1 MIWQIYKVFFT
12 YHFTRSLSF
21 VAAAKFSLFTFHFSL
36 KIANF
41 ANSFA
46 KLQCTRQ
53 FKEKQAFL
61 LHCSRFFV
69 TLASPKLLHLG
80 KAQINLAFHSTF
92 RNFANKNKTFYNT
105 TMLQIRCKNNNMT
118 KSFPEGTS
126 LLDVYQE
133 FADDIK
139 LPYPVVS
146 AKVNNASQG
155 LKFRLYQNRDVEFLD
170 AREGS
175 GHRVYVRSLCF
186 VLYKATQDLFPGS
199 KLFIEH
205 TISRGYYCNFKKKG
219 YEPMVEGDVEKIRE
233 RMQEIINLDMP
244 FRRNEATTEEAL
256 RVFAERGLTD
266 KVKLLESSGQIYSDY
281 YMLGDTADY
290 YYGPLVPSAGYLTV
304 WGLETYHD
312 GMLLRVPDWNNPT
325 QLAEKVDMPKT
336 YEMFAEK
343 TKWDIIM
350 RLSNAGDVNKA
361 ILKGH
366 ASELI
371 QVSEALQEKKIVQI
385 AEEIDR
391 RFHDE
396 ENPVRMVL
404 ITGPSSSGK
413 TTFCKRLS
421 VQLLACGLRP
431 LSFSTDDYFVNRLD
445 TPKLPNGD
453 YDFDNIET
461 VEYHLLED
469 HLLRLMKGE
478 RVEIPEYNF
487 VTGKREWNGKKLKLA
502 GDTVL
507 IIEGIHALNPLL
519 TKKIPDSLKYKIYI
533 SALTSISLDDH
544 NWIPVRDN
552 RLLRRIIRDY
562 NKGAYTAQQTI
573 AQWKN
578 VCEAEDQWIFPFQET
593 ADAMFNS
600 ALNIEFAVLRTH
612 AEIIL
617 ASVPK
622 NCDEY
627 AEAHRLLKFLRYFIP
642 ISDKEIPPT
651 SIMREFVGGS
661 SFKYPR

>member
-1 MIWQIYKVFFT
+1 
-12 YHFTRSLSF
+12 
-21 VAAAKFSLFTFHFSL
+21 
-36 KIANF
+36 
-41 ANSFA
+41 
-46 KLQCTRQ
+46 
-53 FKEKQAFL
+53 
-61 LHCSRFFV
+61 
-69 TLASPKLLHLG
+69 
-80 KAQINLAFHSTF
+80 
-92 RNFANKNKTFYNT
+92 
-105 TMLQIRCKNNNMT
+105 MLQIRCKNNNVT
-118 KSFPEGTS
+118 KSFPEGVS

-155 LKFRLYQNRDVEFLD
+155 LKFRVFQNRDVEFMD
-170 AREGS
+170 ARQGS

-186 VLYKATQDLFPGS
+186 LLYKATQDVFPGS

-205 TISRGYYCNFKKKG
+205 TISRGYYCNFKKKSN
-219 YEPMVEGDVEKIRE
+219 EPLSAGDVELICE
-233 RMQEIINLDMP
+233 RMQEIVNLDMP
-244 FRRNEATTEEAL
+244 FRRTEATNEEAI
-256 RVFAERGLTD
+256 RVFAERGFAD
-266 KVKLLESSGQIYSDY
+266 KVKLLETSGQIYSDY
-281 YMLGDTADY
+281 YTLGDTADY
-290 YYGPLVPSAGYLTV
+290 YYGPLVPSAGYLKV
-304 WGLETYHD
+304 FGLEPYHD

-325 QLAEKVDMPKT
+325 ILAEKVDMPKT

-343 TKWDIIM
+343 TRWDIIM

-385 AEEIDR
+385 AEDIER
-391 RFHDE
+391 RFHAE
-396 ENPVRMVL
+396 ENPIRLVL

-421 VQLLACGLRP
+421 IQLLACGLRP
-431 LSFSTDDYFVNRLD
+431 LSFSTDDYFVNRVD

-453 YDFDNIET
+453 YDFDNIEA
-461 VEYHLLED
+461 VDYHLLED
-469 HLLRLMKGE
+469 HLTRLMKGE

-487 VTGKREWNGKKLKLA
+487 TTGKREWNGKKLKLA

-519 TKKIPDSLKYKIYI
+519 TQQINNSLKYKIYI

-544 NWIPVRDN
+544 NWIPVHDN

-562 NKGAYTAQQTI
+562 NKGAFTAQETI
-573 AQWKN
+573 AQWDN
-578 VCEAEDQWIFPFQET
+578 VCQAEDKWISPYQET
-593 ADAMFNS
+593 ADVMFNS

-617 ASVPK
+617 SSVPK
-622 NCDEY
+622 NCKEY
-627 AEAHRLLKFLRYFIP
+627 SEAHRLLKFIHYFLP
-642 ISDKEIPPT
+642 VSDKEIPPT
-651 SIMREFVGGS
+651 SIMREFLGGS
-661 SFKYPR
+661 SFKY

>member
-1 MIWQIYKVFFT
+1 
-12 YHFTRSLSF
+12 
-21 VAAAKFSLFTFHFSL
+21 
-36 KIANF
+36 
-41 ANSFA
+41 
-46 KLQCTRQ
+46 
-53 FKEKQAFL
+53 
-61 LHCSRFFV
+61 
-69 TLASPKLLHLG
+69 
-80 KAQINLAFHSTF
+80 
-92 RNFANKNKTFYNT
+92 
-105 TMLQIRCKNNNMT
+105 MLQIRCKNNGVT
-118 KSFPEGTS
+118 KSFPEGSS

-175 GHRVYVRSLCF
+175 GHRAYVRSLSF

-205 TISRGYYCNFKKKG
+205 SLCRGYYCNFKKKSA
-219 YEPMVEGDVEKIRE
+219 EGLTESDVEQIRK
-233 RMQEIINLDMP
+233 RMQEIIDLDMP
-244 FRRNEATTEEAL
+244 FRRTEATNEEAI
-256 RVFAERGLTD
+256 RVFADRGFSD
-266 KVKLLESSGQIYSDY
+266 KVKLLETSGQIYSDY
-281 YMLGDTADY
+281 YTLGDTVDY
-290 YYGPLVPSAGYLTV
+290 YYGPLVPSAGYLKV
-304 WGLETYHD
+304 WGLEQYED
-312 GMLLRVPDWNNPT
+312 GMLLRVPDWHNPSI
-325 QLAEKVDMPKT
+325 LAEKVEQPKT
-336 YEMFAEK
+336 FGMFAEK

-361 ILKGH
+361 IMRGH

-371 QVSEALQEKKIVQI
+371 QVSEALQEKKIVKI
-385 AEEIDR
+385 AEEIEH
-391 RFHDE
+391 RFHQE
-396 ENPVRMVL
+396 ENPVRLVL

-421 VQLLACGLRP
+421 IQLLACGLRP
-431 LSFSTDDYFVNRLD
+431 LSFSTDDYFVNRVD

-461 VEYHLLED
+461 VEYSLLED
-469 HLLRLMKGE
+469 HLLRLMDGE
-478 RVEIPEYNF
+478 RVEVPEYNF

-519 TKKIPDSLKYKIYI
+519 TKKIADSAKFKIYI

-544 NWIPVRDN
+544 NWIPTRDN

-562 NKGAYTAQQTI
+562 NKGAFTAQQTI

-593 ADAMFNS
+593 ADVMFNS

-622 NCDEY
+622 NCPEY
-627 AEAHRLLKFLRYFIP
+627 AEAHRLLKFIHFFLP
-642 ISDKEIPPT
+642 VSDKEIPPT

-661 SFKYPR
+661 SFKY

>member
-1 MIWQIYKVFFT
+1 
-12 YHFTRSLSF
+12 
-21 VAAAKFSLFTFHFSL
+21 
-36 KIANF
+36 
-41 ANSFA
+41 
-46 KLQCTRQ
+46 
-53 FKEKQAFL
+53 
-61 LHCSRFFV
+61 
-69 TLASPKLLHLG
+69 
-80 KAQINLAFHSTF
+80 
-92 RNFANKNKTFYNT
+92 
-105 TMLQIRCKNNNMT
+105 MLQIRCKNNNIT

-126 LLDVYQE
+126 LLDVYKE
-133 FADDIK
+133 FADDIQ

-146 AKVNNASQG
+146 AKVNNTSEG
-155 LKFRLYQNRDVEFLD
+155 LKFRLFQNRDVEFMD

-186 VLYKATQDLFPGS
+186 VLYKATQDVFPGS

-205 TISRGYYCNFKKKG
+205 TISRGYYCNFKKKNN
-219 YEPMVEGDVEKIRE
+219 EPLTESDVESIAA
-233 RMQEIINLDMP
+233 RMQEIVNIDMP
-244 FRRNEATTEEAL
+244 FRRYEATNEEAI
-256 RVFAERGLTD
+256 RVFAERGFSD
-266 KVKLLESSGQIYSDY
+266 KVKLLETSGQIYSDY
-281 YMLGDTADY
+281 YTLGDTADY
-290 YYGPLVPSAGYLTV
+290 YYGPLVPSAGYLKV
-304 WGLETYHD
+304 WALEPFHD

-325 QLAEKVDMPKT
+325 ILAEKVDMPKT
-336 YEMFAEK
+336 FEMFAEK

-391 RFHDE
+391 RFRAE
-396 ENPVRMVL
+396 ENPIRLVL

-431 LSFSTDDYFVNRLD
+431 YSISTDDYFVNRVD

-453 YDFDNIET
+453 YDFDNIEA
-461 VEYHLLED
+461 VEYNLLED
-469 HLLRLMKGE
+469 HLTRLMKGE
-478 RVEIPEYNF
+478 RVEVPEYNF
-487 VTGKREWNGKKLKLA
+487 VTGKREYNGKKVKLSS
-502 GDTVL
+502 DSIL

-519 TKKIPDSLKYKIYI
+519 TQKIADSMKFKIYI

-562 NKGAYTAQQTI
+562 NKGAFTAQQTI
-573 AQWKN
+573 SQWKN
-578 VCEAEDQWIFPFQET
+578 VCDAEDKWIFPFQET
-593 ADAMFNS
+593 ADVMFNS

-617 ASVPK
+617 ASVQK
-622 NCDEY
+622 NCPEY
-627 AEAHRLLKFLRYFIP
+627 SDAHRLLKFIHYFIP

-661 SFKYPR
+661 SFKDSNF

>member
-1 MIWQIYKVFFT
+1 
-12 YHFTRSLSF
+12 
-21 VAAAKFSLFTFHFSL
+21 
-36 KIANF
+36 
-41 ANSFA
+41 
-46 KLQCTRQ
+46 
-53 FKEKQAFL
+53 
-61 LHCSRFFV
+61 
-69 TLASPKLLHLG
+69 
-80 KAQINLAFHSTF
+80 
-92 RNFANKNKTFYNT
+92 
-105 TMLQIRCKNNNMT
+105 MLQIRCKNINIT
-118 KSFPEGTS
+118 KSFTEGTS

-133 FADDIK
+133 FADELK
-139 LPYPVVS
+139 MPSPVV
-146 AKVNNASQG
+146 AALVNNTAQG
-155 LKFRLYQNRDVEFLD
+155 LKFRLFQNRDVEFLD
-170 AREGS
+170 AREGP
-175 GHRVYVRSLCF
+175 GHRAYVRSLCF

-205 TISRGYYCNFKKKG
+205 TISRGYYCNFKKRNNEALTDTDIENIK
-219 YEPMVEGDVEKIRE
+219 V

-244 FRRNEATTEEAL
+244 FRRNEATTEEAV
-256 RVFAERGLTD
+256 RVFAERGFSD
-266 KVKLLESSGQIYSDY
+266 KVKLLETSGQIYSDY
-281 YMLGDTADY
+281 YMLGDTADFF
-290 YYGPLVPSAGYLTV
+290 YGPLVPSASYLTV
-304 WGLETYHD
+304 WGLESYHD
-312 GMLLRVPDWNNPT
+312 GMLLRVPDWNDPSR
-325 QLAEKVDMPKT
+325 LAEKVAQPKT
-336 YEMFAEK
+336 FEMFAEK
-343 TKWDIIM
+343 TRWDIIM

-361 ILKGH
+361 IKRGY

-391 RFHDE
+391 RFHRKKD
-396 ENPVRMVL
+396 PVRMVL

-431 LSFSTDDYFVNRLD
+431 LSFSTDDYFVNRVD

-461 VEYHLLED
+461 VEYALLEE
-469 HLLRLMKGE
+469 HLQRLMQGE

-519 TKKIPDSLKYKIYI
+519 TKKISDKVKYKIYI

-562 NKGAYTAQQTI
+562 NKGAFTAQQTI

-578 VCEAEDQWIFPFQET
+578 VLDAEEQWIFPFQET
-593 ADAMFNS
+593 ADVMFNS

-612 AEIIL
+612 AELIL
-617 ASVPK
+617 SQVPK
-622 NCDEY
+622 NCPEY
-627 AEAHRLLKFLRYFIP
+627 SEAHRLLKFIRFFLP
-642 ISDKEIPPT
+642 VSDKEIPPT

-661 SFKYPR
+661 SFKY

>member
-1 MIWQIYKVFFT
+1 
-12 YHFTRSLSF
+12 
-21 VAAAKFSLFTFHFSL
+21 
-36 KIANF
+36 
-41 ANSFA
+41 
-46 KLQCTRQ
+46 
-53 FKEKQAFL
+53 
-61 LHCSRFFV
+61 
-69 TLASPKLLHLG
+69 
-80 KAQINLAFHSTF
+80 
-92 RNFANKNKTFYNT
+92 
-105 TMLQIRCKNNNMT
+105 MLQIRCKNNNVT
-118 KSFPEGTS
+118 KSFPEGCS

-133 FADDIK
+133 FQDEIK

-155 LKFRLYQNRDVEFLD
+155 LKFRLFQNRDVEFLD

-186 VLYKATQDLFPGS
+186 LLYKATQDLFPGS

-205 TISRGYYCNFKKKG
+205 SLCRGYYCNFKKKNADPLTD
-219 YEPMVEGDVEKIRE
+219 EDVELIKQ
-233 RMQEIINLDMP
+233 RMQEVVNLDMP
-244 FRRNEATTEEAL
+244 FRRTEATTEEAI
-256 RVFAERGLTD
+256 RVFAERGFSD
-266 KVKLLESSGQIYSDY
+266 KVKLLETSGQIYSDY
-281 YMLGDTADY
+281 YTLGDTVDY
-290 YYGPLVPSAGYLTV
+290 YYGPLVPSAGYLKV
-304 WGLETYHD
+304 WGLERYEQ
-312 GMLLRVPDWNNPT
+312 GMLLRVPDWNNPN
-325 QLAEKVDMPKT
+325 QLAEKVEQPKT
-336 YEMFAEK
+336 FEMFAEK

-361 ILKGH
+361 IMRGY

-385 AEEIDR
+385 AEDIDN
-391 RFHDE
+391 RFHREKD
-396 ENPVRMVL
+396 PVRIVL

-431 LSFSTDDYFVNRLD
+431 ISFSTDDYFVNRVD

-453 YDFDNIET
+453 YDFDNIKT
-461 VEYHLLED
+461 VDYHMLED
-469 HLLRLMKGE
+469 HLLRLMDGE

-487 VTGKREWNGKKLKLA
+487 VTGKREWNGKKLKL
-502 GDTVL
+502 GSDTVL

-519 TKKIPDSLKYKIYI
+519 TQKIPDSLKYKIYI

-578 VCEAEDQWIFPFQET
+578 VCEAENQWIFPYQES
-593 ADAMFNS
+593 ADVMFNS

-617 ASVPK
+617 SSVPK
-622 NCDEY
+622 NCPEY
-627 AEAHRLLKFLRYFIP
+627 SEAHRLLKFIHFFLP
-642 ISDKEIPPT
+642 VSDKEIPPT

-661 SFKYPR
+661 SFKYKGL

>member
-1 MIWQIYKVFFT
+1 
-12 YHFTRSLSF
+12 
-21 VAAAKFSLFTFHFSL
+21 
-36 KIANF
+36 
-41 ANSFA
+41 
-46 KLQCTRQ
+46 
-53 FKEKQAFL
+53 
-61 LHCSRFFV
+61 
-69 TLASPKLLHLG
+69 
-80 KAQINLAFHSTF
+80 
-92 RNFANKNKTFYNT
+92 
-105 TMLQIRCKNNNMT
+105 MLQIRCKNNNVT

-133 FADDIK
+133 FQDEIR

-146 AKVNNASQG
+146 AKVNNVSQG

-170 AREGS
+170 ARDGS
-175 GHRVYVRSLCF
+175 GHRAYVRSLSF
-186 VLYKATQDLFPGS
+186 VLYKATQDLFSGS

-205 TISRGYYCNFKKKG
+205 SLCRGYYCNFKKRAN
-219 YEPMVEGDVEKIRE
+219 EPLTDDDVECIRQ
-233 RMQEIINLDMP
+233 RMQEIVDLDMP
-244 FRRNEATTEEAL
+244 FRRTESTTEEAI
-256 RVFAERGLTD
+256 RVFTERGFAD
-266 KVKLLESSGQIYSDY
+266 KVKLLETSGQLYSDY
-281 YMLGDTADY
+281 YTLGDTVDY
-290 YYGPLVPSAGYLTV
+290 FYGPLVPSAGYLRV
-304 WGLETYHD
+304 WGLERYEQ
-312 GMLLRVPDWNNPT
+312 GLLLRVPDWDNPS
-325 QLAEKVDMPKT
+325 QVAEKVEQPRT
-336 YEMFAEK
+336 FEMFAEK
-343 TKWDIIM
+343 TRWDIIM

-361 ILKGH
+361 IRRGQ

-391 RFHDE
+391 RFHRKK
-396 ENPVRMVL
+396 NPVRLVL

-421 VQLLACGLRP
+421 VQLMACGLRP
-431 LSFSTDDYFVNRLD
+431 LSFSTDDYFVNRVD

-461 VEYHLLED
+461 VEYSLLEN
-469 HLLRLMKGE
+469 HLQRLMQGE

-487 VTGKREWNGKKLKLA
+487 VTGQREWNGKKLKLSS
-502 GDTVL
+502 DTVL

-519 TKKIPDSLKYKIYI
+519 TQKINDALKYKIYI

-578 VCEAEDQWIFPFQET
+578 VCRAEGQWIFPFQET
-593 ADAMFNS
+593 ADVMFNS

-612 AEIIL
+612 AEMIL
-617 ASVPK
+617 TTVPR
-622 NCDEY
+622 NCPEY
-627 AEAHRLLKFLRYFIP
+627 SEAHRLLKFIHYFTP

-661 SFKYPR
+661 SFKY

>member
-1 MIWQIYKVFFT
+1 
-12 YHFTRSLSF
+12 
-21 VAAAKFSLFTFHFSL
+21 
-36 KIANF
+36 
-41 ANSFA
+41 
-46 KLQCTRQ
+46 
-53 FKEKQAFL
+53 
-61 LHCSRFFV
+61 
-69 TLASPKLLHLG
+69 
-80 KAQINLAFHSTF
+80 
-92 RNFANKNKTFYNT
+92 
-105 TMLQIRCKNNNMT
+105 MLQIRCKNNNVT
-118 KSFPEGTS
+118 KSFPEGCS

-133 FADDIK
+133 FQDDIK

-175 GHRVYVRSLCF
+175 GHRVYVRSLSF
-186 VLYKATQDLFPGS
+186 VLYKATQDVFPGS

-205 TISRGYYCNFKKKG
+205 SLCRGYYCNFKKKNADPLTD
-219 YEPMVEGDVEKIRE
+219 EDVALISQ

-244 FRRNEATTEEAL
+244 FRRTEATNEEAI
-256 RVFAERGLTD
+256 RVFAERGFSD
-266 KVKLLESSGQIYSDY
+266 KVKLLETSGQIYSDY
-281 YMLGDTADY
+281 YTLGDTVDY
-290 YYGPLVPSAGYLTV
+290 YYGPLVPSAGYLKV
-304 WGLETYHD
+304 WGLERYEQ
-312 GMLLRVPDWNNPT
+312 GLLLRVPDWNNPN
-325 QLAEKVDMPKT
+325 QLAEKVDQPKT
-336 YEMFAEK
+336 FEMFAEK

-361 ILKGH
+361 IMRGH

-385 AEEIDR
+385 AEDIES
-391 RFHDE
+391 RFHREQD
-396 ENPVRMVL
+396 PVRIVL

-431 LSFSTDDYFVNRLD
+431 VSFSTDDYFVNRVD

-453 YDFDNIET
+453 YDFDNIEA
-461 VEYHLLED
+461 VEYSLLED
-469 HLLRLMKGE
+469 HLLRLMQGE

-487 VTGKREWNGKKLKLA
+487 VTGKREWNGKKLKL
-502 GDTVL
+502 GSDTVL

-519 TKKIPDSLKYKIYI
+519 TKKLPDTLKYKIYI

-562 NKGAYTAQQTI
+562 NKGAFTAQQTI

-578 VCEAEDQWIFPFQET
+578 VMEAENQWIFPYQES
-593 ADAMFNS
+593 ADVMFNS

-617 ASVPK
+617 SSVPK
-622 NCDEY
+622 NCPEY
-627 AEAHRLLKFLRYFIP
+627 SEAHRLLKFIHFFLP
-642 ISDKEIPPT
+642 VSDKEIPPT

-661 SFKYPR
+661 SFKY

>member
-1 MIWQIYKVFFT
+1 
-12 YHFTRSLSF
+12 
-21 VAAAKFSLFTFHFSL
+21 
-36 KIANF
+36 
-41 ANSFA
+41 
-46 KLQCTRQ
+46 
-53 FKEKQAFL
+53 
-61 LHCSRFFV
+61 
-69 TLASPKLLHLG
+69 
-80 KAQINLAFHSTF
+80 
-92 RNFANKNKTFYNT
+92 
-105 TMLQIRCKNNNMT
+105 MLQIRCKNNNVT

-133 FADDIK
+133 FADEIK

-186 VLYKATQDLFPGS
+186 VLYKATCDVFPGS

-205 TISRGYYCNFKKKG
+205 SLSRGYYCNFKKKG
-219 YEPMVEGDVEKIRE
+219 GDPVSDDDVERLRD
-233 RMQEIINLDMP
+233 RMQEIIDLDMP
-244 FRRNEATTEEAL
+244 FRRNEATTEEAI
-256 RVFAERGLTD
+256 RIFQERGFSD
-266 KVKLLESSGQIYSDY
+266 KVKLLETSGQIYSDY
-281 YMLGDTADY
+281 YTLGETVDY
-290 YYGPLVPSAGYLTV
+290 YYGPLVPSAGYLKV
-304 WGLETYHD
+304 WGLVRYED
-312 GMLLRVPDWNNPT
+312 GLLLRVPDWNDPSR
-325 QLAEKVDMPKT
+325 LAEMVEMPKT
-336 YEMFAEK
+336 FGMFAEK
-343 TKWDIIM
+343 THWDIIM

-361 ILKGH
+361 VLKGH

-391 RFHDE
+391 RFHRE
-396 ENPVRMVL
+396 EKPVRLVL

-431 LSFSTDDYFVNRLD
+431 MSFSTDDYFVNRVD

-461 VEYHLLED
+461 VDYNLLED
-469 HLLRLMKGE
+469 HLTRLMKGE
-478 RVEIPEYNF
+478 RVEVPEYNF

-502 GDTVL
+502 GDSVL

-519 TKKIPDSLKYKIYI
+519 TKKIDDATKFKIYI

-562 NKGAYTAQQTI
+562 NKGAYTAQETI
-573 AQWKN
+573 SQWKN
-578 VCEAEDQWIFPFQET
+578 VCEAEDKWIFPYQET
-593 ADAMFNS
+593 ADVMFNS

-612 AEIIL
+612 AELIL
-617 ASVPK
+617 SSVPR
-622 NCDEY
+622 NCPEY
-627 AEAHRLLKFLRYFIP
+627 AEAHRLLKFIHFFIP
-642 ISDKEIPPT
+642 VSDKEIPPT

-661 SFKYPR
+661 SFKY

>member
-1 MIWQIYKVFFT
+1 
-12 YHFTRSLSF
+12 
-21 VAAAKFSLFTFHFSL
+21 
-36 KIANF
+36 
-41 ANSFA
+41 
-46 KLQCTRQ
+46 
-53 FKEKQAFL
+53 
-61 LHCSRFFV
+61 
-69 TLASPKLLHLG
+69 
-80 KAQINLAFHSTF
+80 
-92 RNFANKNKTFYNT
+92 
-105 TMLQIRCKNNNMT
+105 MT

-461 VEYHLLED
+461 VEYNLLED

>member
-1 MIWQIYKVFFT
+1 
-12 YHFTRSLSF
+12 
-21 VAAAKFSLFTFHFSL
+21 
-36 KIANF
+36 
-41 ANSFA
+41 
-46 KLQCTRQ
+46 
-53 FKEKQAFL
+53 
-61 LHCSRFFV
+61 
-69 TLASPKLLHLG
+69 
-80 KAQINLAFHSTF
+80 
-92 RNFANKNKTFYNT
+92 
-105 TMLQIRCKNNNMT
+105 MLQIRCKNNNVT

-126 LLDVYQE
+126 LLDIYQA
-133 FADDIK
+133 FAEEIQ

-146 AKVNNASQG
+146 AKVNNVSQG
-155 LKFRLYQNRDVEFLD
+155 LKFRVYQNRDVEFLD

-175 GHRVYVRSLCF
+175 GHRVYVRSLSF
-186 VLYKATQDLFPGS
+186 VLYKATQDVFPGS

-205 TISRGYYCNFKKKG
+205 SLCRGYYCNFKKKG
-219 YEPMVEGDVEKIRE
+219 NEPLTNDDVNSIRQ
-233 RMQEIINLDMP
+233 RMQEIIDLDMP
-244 FRRNEATTEEAL
+244 FRRTEATNEESI
-256 RVFAERGLTD
+256 RIFTERGFTD
-266 KVKLLESSGQIYSDY
+266 KVKLLETSGQIYSDY
-281 YMLGDTADY
+281 YTLGDTVDY
-290 YYGPLVPSAGYLTV
+290 YYGPLVPSAGYLKV
-304 WGLETYHD
+304 WGLERYEE
-312 GMLLRVPDWNNPT
+312 GMLLRVPDWYNPLK
-325 QLAEKVDMPKT
+325 LAEKVDQPKT
-336 YEMFAEK
+336 FEMFAEK
-343 TKWDIIM
+343 TRWDIIM

-361 ILKGH
+361 IKRGH

-385 AEEIDR
+385 AEEIER
-391 RFHDE
+391 RFHRE
-396 ENPVRMVL
+396 ENPTRLVL

-431 LSFSTDDYFVNRLD
+431 VSFSTDDYFVNRVD

-461 VEYHLLED
+461 VEYSLLED
-469 HLLRLMKGE
+469 HLLRLMQGE
-478 RVEIPEYNF
+478 KVEIPEYNF
-487 VTGKREWNGKKLKLA
+487 VTGKREYNGKKLKLS

-519 TKKIPDSLKYKIYI
+519 TKNIPDEVKYKIYI

-544 NWIPVRDN
+544 NWIPTRDN

-573 AQWKN
+573 SQWKN
-578 VCEAEDQWIFPFQET
+578 VCLAEDQWIFPYQET
-593 ADAMFNS
+593 ADVMFNS

-617 ASVPK
+617 ASVPR
-622 NCDEY
+622 NCPEY
-627 AEAHRLLKFLRYFIP
+627 SEAHRLLKFIHYFLP

-661 SFKYPR
+661 SFKESSF

>member
-1 MIWQIYKVFFT
+1 M
-12 YHFTRSLSF
+12 
-21 VAAAKFSLFTFHFSL
+21 
-36 KIANF
+36 
-41 ANSFA
+41 
-46 KLQCTRQ
+46 
-53 FKEKQAFL
+53 
-61 LHCSRFFV
+61 
-69 TLASPKLLHLG
+69 
-80 KAQINLAFHSTF
+80 
-92 RNFANKNKTFYNT
+92 NKNKGNLFGSLQFMKYLCNKIASSPTNA
-105 TMLQIRCKNNNMT
+105 MLQIRCKNNNIT
-118 KSFPEGTS
+118 KSFPEGSS

-133 FADDIK
+133 FADELH

-205 TISRGYYCNFKKKG
+205 TISRGYYCNFKKKAG
-219 YEPMVEGDVEKIRE
+219 ETLADDDVERLRQ

-244 FRRNEATTEEAL
+244 FRRNEATTEEAV
-256 RVFAERGLTD
+256 RVFAERGFTD
-266 KVKLLESSGQIYSDY
+266 KVKLLETSGQIYSDY

-304 WGLETYHD
+304 WGLERLHD
-312 GMLLRVPDWNNPT
+312 GLLLRVPDWNNPT
-325 QLAEKVDMPKT
+325 VLAEKVDMPKT
-336 YEMFAEK
+336 FEMFAEK
-343 TKWDIIM
+343 TRWDIIM

-361 ILKGH
+361 VLKGH

-371 QVSEALQEKKIVQI
+371 QVSEALQEKKIVKI

-391 RFHDE
+391 RFHAEKD
-396 ENPVRMVL
+396 PVRMVL

-431 LSFSTDDYFVNRLD
+431 LSISTDDYFVNRLD

-469 HLLRLMKGE
+469 HLLRLMRGE
-478 RVEIPEYNF
+478 RVEVPEYNF
-487 VTGKREWNGKKLKLA
+487 VTGKREWNGKKLRLSS
-502 GDTVL
+502 DSVL

-519 TKKIPDSLKYKIYI
+519 TQKIEDSAKFRIYI

-562 NKGAYTAQQTI
+562 NKGAFTAQETI
-573 AQWKN
+573 SQWKN
-578 VCEAEDQWIFPFQET
+578 VCEAEDKWIFPFQET
-593 ADAMFNS
+593 ADVMFNS

-617 ASVPK
+617 SSVPK
-622 NCDEY
+622 NCPEY
-627 AEAHRLLKFLRYFIP
+627 AEAKRLLKFIHYFIP
-642 ISDKEIPPT
+642 VSDKEIPPT

-661 SFKYPR
+661 SFKY

>member
-1 MIWQIYKVFFT
+1 
-12 YHFTRSLSF
+12 
-21 VAAAKFSLFTFHFSL
+21 
-36 KIANF
+36 
-41 ANSFA
+41 
-46 KLQCTRQ
+46 
-53 FKEKQAFL
+53 
-61 LHCSRFFV
+61 
-69 TLASPKLLHLG
+69 
-80 KAQINLAFHSTF
+80 
-92 RNFANKNKTFYNT
+92 
-105 TMLQIRCKNNNMT
+105 MLQIRCKHNGVT

-139 LPYPVVS
+139 LPFPVVS

-205 TISRGYYCNFKKKG
+205 PLSRGYYCNFKKRNG
-219 YEPMVEGDVEKIRE
+219 ESLEDGDVERIRE
-233 RMQEIINLDMP
+233 RMQEIINLNMP
-244 FRRNEATTEEAL
+244 FRRNEATNEEAI
-256 RVFAERGLTD
+256 RIFQERGFSD
-266 KVKLLESSGQIYSDY
+266 KVKLLETSGQIYSDY
-281 YMLGDTADY
+281 YTLGETVDY
-290 YYGPLVPSAGYLTV
+290 YYGPLVPSAGYLNV
-304 WGLETYHD
+304 WGLERLND
-312 GMLLRVPDWNNPT
+312 GMLLRVPDWNDPSKLAEMVPMPKT
-325 QLAEKVDMPKT
+325 FEIYAEKVR
-336 YEMFAEK
+336 
-343 TKWDIIM
+343 WDIIM
-350 RLSNAGDVNKA
+350 HLSNAGDVNKA
-361 ILKGH
+361 VLRGH

-385 AEEIDR
+385 AEEIER
-391 RFHDE
+391 RFHDTE
-396 ENPVRMVL
+396 KPIRIIL

-421 VQLLACGLRP
+421 IQLLACGLRP
-431 LSFSTDDYFVNRLD
+431 MSFSTDDYFVNRLD

-461 VEYHLLED
+461 VDYHLLED
-469 HLLRLMKGE
+469 HLSRLMKGE
-478 RVEIPEYNF
+478 RVEVPEYNF
-487 VTGKREWNGKKLKLA
+487 VTGKREYNGKRLKL
-502 GDTVL
+502 GNDNVL

-519 TKKIPDSLKYKIYI
+519 TKTIPDAAKFKIYI

-544 NWIPVRDN
+544 NWIPTRDN

-562 NKGAYTAQQTI
+562 NKGAYTARETI
-573 AQWKN
+573 SQWKN
-578 VCEAEDQWIFPFQET
+578 VCAAEDKWIFPYQET
-593 ADAMFNS
+593 ADVMFNS

-617 ASVPK
+617 GSVPR
-622 NCDEY
+622 NCPEY
-627 AEAHRLLKFLRYFIP
+627 AEAHRLLKFIHYFIP
-642 ISDKEIPPT
+642 VSDKEIPPT

-661 SFKYPR
+661 SFKY

>member
-1 MIWQIYKVFFT
+1 
-12 YHFTRSLSF
+12 
-21 VAAAKFSLFTFHFSL
+21 
-36 KIANF
+36 
-41 ANSFA
+41 
-46 KLQCTRQ
+46 
-53 FKEKQAFL
+53 
-61 LHCSRFFV
+61 
-69 TLASPKLLHLG
+69 
-80 KAQINLAFHSTF
+80 
-92 RNFANKNKTFYNT
+92 
-105 TMLQIRCKNNNMT
+105 MLQIRCKNNNVT
-118 KSFPEGTS
+118 KSFPEGSS

-133 FADDIK
+133 FADEIK

-186 VLYKATQDLFPGS
+186 VLYKATQDIFTGS

-205 TISRGYYCNFKKKG
+205 TISRGYYCNFKKRNN
-219 YEPMVEGDVEKIRE
+219 ELLTENDVERIHQ

-244 FRRNEATTEEAL
+244 FRRNEATTEEAV
-256 RVFAERGLTD
+256 RVFAERGLSD
-266 KVKLLESSGQIYSDY
+266 KVKLLETSGHIYSDY

-290 YYGPLVPSAGYLTV
+290 YYGPLVPSAGYLKV
-304 WGLETYHD
+304 WGLEPYYD
-312 GMLLRVPDWNNPT
+312 GMLLRVPDWNNPMV
-325 QLAEKVDMPKT
+325 LAEKVDMPKT
-336 YEMFAEK
+336 YDMFAEK

-391 RFHDE
+391 RARDE
-396 ENPVRMVL
+396 KAPVRVVL

-431 LSFSTDDYFVNRLD
+431 LSFSTDDYFVNRVD

-461 VEYHLLED
+461 VEYSLLED
-469 HLLRLMKGE
+469 HLLRLMAGE

-487 VTGKREWNGKKLKLA
+487 VTGKREWNGKKLKLTN
-502 GDTVL
+502 DSVL

-519 TKKIPDSLKYKIYI
+519 TKKIPDSAKFRIYI

-562 NKGAYTAQQTI
+562 NKGAYTARETI
-573 AQWKN
+573 SQWKN
-578 VCEAEDQWIFPFQET
+578 VCEAEDKWIFPFQET
-593 ADAMFNS
+593 ADVMFNS
-600 ALNIEFAVLRTH
+600 ALNIEFAVLRLH
-612 AEIIL
+612 ADIIL
-617 ASVPK
+617 SSVPK
-622 NCDEY
+622 NCPEY
-627 AEAHRLLKFLRYFIP
+627 AEAHRLLKFIHYFLP

-661 SFKYPR
+661 SFKY

>member
-1 MIWQIYKVFFT
+1 
-12 YHFTRSLSF
+12 
-21 VAAAKFSLFTFHFSL
+21 
-36 KIANF
+36 
-41 ANSFA
+41 
-46 KLQCTRQ
+46 
-53 FKEKQAFL
+53 
-61 LHCSRFFV
+61 
-69 TLASPKLLHLG
+69 
-80 KAQINLAFHSTF
+80 
-92 RNFANKNKTFYNT
+92 
-105 TMLQIRCKNNNMT
+105 MLQIRCKNTGVT

-133 FADDIK
+133 FADD
-139 LPYPVVS
+139 LHFDYPVVS

-186 VLYKATQDLFPGS
+186 VLYKATQDVFPGS

-205 TISRGYYCNFKKKG
+205 SISRGYYCNFKKKNF
-219 YEPMVEGDVEKIRE
+219 EPLAEGDVTQISQ
-233 RMQEIINLDMP
+233 RMQEIINSDLP
-244 FRRNEATTEEAL
+244 FRRHEATNEEAI
-256 RVFAERGLTD
+256 RVFAERGFMD
-266 KVKLLESSGQIYSDY
+266 KVKLLETSGHVYTDY
-281 YMLGDTADY
+281 YTLGDTVDY

-304 WGLETYHD
+304 WGLEPYHD

-325 QLAEKVDMPKT
+325 VLAEKVDMPKT
-336 YEMFAEK
+336 YSMFAEK
-343 TKWDIIM
+343 TRWDIIM

-361 ILKGH
+361 VLKGH

-391 RFHDE
+391 RFHQEKD
-396 ENPVRMVL
+396 PVRLVL

-421 VQLLACGLRP
+421 IQLLACGLRP
-431 LSFSTDDYFVNRLD
+431 LSFSTDDYFVNRVD

-461 VEYHLLED
+461 VDYHLLED
-469 HLLRLMKGE
+469 HLTRLMKGE

-487 VTGKREWNGKKLKLA
+487 VTGKREWNGKKLKLSN
-502 GDTVL
+502 DSVL

-519 TKKIPDSLKYKIYI
+519 TQEIADSAKFKIYI

-562 NKGAYTAQQTI
+562 NKGAFTARQTI

-578 VCEAEDQWIFPFQET
+578 VCEAEDKWIFPFQET
-593 ADAMFNS
+593 ADVMFNS

-617 ASVPK
+617 TSVPK
-622 NCDEY
+622 NCPEY
-627 AEAHRLLKFLRYFIP
+627 AEAHRLLKFIHYFIP
-642 ISDKEIPPT
+642 VSDKEIPPT

-661 SFKYPR
+661 SFKY

>member
-1 MIWQIYKVFFT
+1 
-12 YHFTRSLSF
+12 
-21 VAAAKFSLFTFHFSL
+21 
-36 KIANF
+36 
-41 ANSFA
+41 
-46 KLQCTRQ
+46 
-53 FKEKQAFL
+53 
-61 LHCSRFFV
+61 
-69 TLASPKLLHLG
+69 
-80 KAQINLAFHSTF
+80 
-92 RNFANKNKTFYNT
+92 
-105 TMLQIRCKNNNMT
+105 MLQIRCKNNTMT

-139 LPYPVVS
+139 LPFPVVS

-175 GHRVYVRSLCF
+175 GHRCYVRSLSF

-205 TISRGYYCNFKKKG
+205 SISRGYYCNFKKRNN
-219 YEPMVEGDVEKIRE
+219 EPLTNGDVERLRD
-233 RMQEIINLDMP
+233 RMQEIISLDMP
-244 FRRNEATTEEAL
+244 FRRNEATTEEAV
-256 RVFAERGLTD
+256 RVFAERGFSD
-266 KVKLLESSGQIYSDY
+266 KVKLLETSGQIYSDY

-290 YYGPLVPSAGYLTV
+290 YYGPLVPSAGYLKV
-304 WGLETYHD
+304 WGLERFHD
-312 GMLLRVPDWNNPT
+312 GLLLRVPDWNNPL
-325 QLAEKVDMPKT
+325 QLAEKVDQPKT
-336 YEMFAEK
+336 FELFAEK
-343 TKWDIIM
+343 VRWDIIM

-371 QVSEALQEKKIVQI
+371 QVSEALQEKKIVKI

-391 RFHDE
+391 RFHREKD
-396 ENPVRMVL
+396 PVRLVL

-431 LSFSTDDYFVNRLD
+431 YSFSTDDYFVNRLD

-461 VEYHLLED
+461 VEYSLLED
-469 HLLRLMKGE
+469 HLTRLMQGE

-487 VTGKREWNGKKLKLA
+487 TTGKREWNGKKLKLA

-519 TKKIPDSLKYKIYI
+519 TKKIADSAKFKIYI

-544 NWIPVRDN
+544 NWIPTRDN

-562 NKGAYTAQQTI
+562 NKGAFTARETI
-573 AQWKN
+573 SQWKN
-578 VCEAEDQWIFPFQET
+578 VCDAEDKWIFPFQET
-593 ADAMFNS
+593 ADVMFNS

-622 NCDEY
+622 NCPEY
-627 AEAHRLLKFLRYFIP
+627 AEAHRLLKFIHYFIP
-642 ISDKEIPPT
+642 VSDKEIPPT

-661 SFKYPR
+661 SFKY

>member
-1 MIWQIYKVFFT
+1 
-12 YHFTRSLSF
+12 
-21 VAAAKFSLFTFHFSL
+21 
-36 KIANF
+36 
-41 ANSFA
+41 
-46 KLQCTRQ
+46 
-53 FKEKQAFL
+53 
-61 LHCSRFFV
+61 
-69 TLASPKLLHLG
+69 
-80 KAQINLAFHSTF
+80 
-92 RNFANKNKTFYNT
+92 
-105 TMLQIRCKNNNMT
+105 MLQIRCKNNNMT

-155 LKFRLYQNRDVEFLD
+155 LKFRLFQNRDVEFLD

-175 GHRVYVRSLCF
+175 GHRCYVRSLSF

-205 TISRGYYCNFKKKG
+205 SISRGYYCNFKKRNS
-219 YEPMVEGDVEKIRE
+219 EALTDGDVERLRQ
-233 RMQEIINLDMP
+233 RMQEIISLDMP
-244 FRRNEATTEEAL
+244 FRRNEATTEEAV
-256 RVFAERGLTD
+256 RVFAERGFSD
-266 KVKLLESSGQIYSDY
+266 KVKLLETSGQIYSDY

-290 YYGPLVPSAGYLTV
+290 YYGPLVPSAGYLKV
-304 WGLETYHD
+304 WGLERFHD
-312 GMLLRVPDWNNPT
+312 GLLLRVPDWNNPL
-325 QLAEKVDMPKT
+325 QLAEKVDQPKT
-336 YEMFAEK
+336 FEMFAEK
-343 TKWDIIM
+343 VRWDIIM

-361 ILKGH
+361 VLKGH

-371 QVSEALQEKKIVQI
+371 QVSEALQEKKIVKI

-391 RFHDE
+391 RFHREKD
-396 ENPVRMVL
+396 PVRLVL

-431 LSFSTDDYFVNRLD
+431 YSFSTDDYFVNRLD

-461 VEYHLLED
+461 VEYSLLED
-469 HLLRLMKGE
+469 HLTRLMQGE

-487 VTGKREWNGKKLKLA
+487 TTGKREWNGKKLKLT

-519 TKKIPDSLKYKIYI
+519 TKKISDSAKFKIYI

-544 NWIPVRDN
+544 NWIPTRDN

-562 NKGAYTAQQTI
+562 NKGAFTARETI
-573 AQWKN
+573 SQWKN
-578 VCEAEDQWIFPFQET
+578 VCEAEDKWIFPFQET
-593 ADAMFNS
+593 ADVMFNS

-622 NCDEY
+622 NCPEY
-627 AEAHRLLKFLRYFIP
+627 AEAHRLLKFIHFFIP
-642 ISDKEIPPT
+642 VSDKEIPPT

-661 SFKYPR
+661 SFKY

>member
-1 MIWQIYKVFFT
+1 
-12 YHFTRSLSF
+12 
-21 VAAAKFSLFTFHFSL
+21 
-36 KIANF
+36 
-41 ANSFA
+41 
-46 KLQCTRQ
+46 
-53 FKEKQAFL
+53 
-61 LHCSRFFV
+61 
-69 TLASPKLLHLG
+69 
-80 KAQINLAFHSTF
+80 
-92 RNFANKNKTFYNT
+92 
-105 TMLQIRCKNNNMT
+105 MLQIRCKNNNIT

-133 FADDIK
+133 FADD
-139 LPYPVVS
+139 LQMQNPVV
-146 AKVNNASQG
+146 AALVNNTTQG

-170 AREGS
+170 AREGP

-205 TISRGYYCNFKKKG
+205 TISRGYYCNFKKRG
-219 YEPMVEGDVEKIRE
+219 NDALTEDDIQHIRE

-244 FRRNEATTEEAL
+244 FRRNEATTEEAV
-256 RVFAERGLTD
+256 RIFAERGFSD
-266 KVKLLESSGQIYSDY
+266 KVKLLETSGQIYSDY
-281 YMLGDTADY
+281 YMLGDTADFF
-290 YYGPLVPSAGYLTV
+290 YGPLVPSASYLTV
-304 WGLETYHD
+304 WGLEAYHD
-312 GMLLRVPDWNNPT
+312 GMLLRVPDWNDPSR
-325 QLAEKVDMPKT
+325 LAEKVDMPKT

-343 TKWDIIM
+343 TRWDIIM

-385 AEEIDR
+385 AEEIER
-391 RFHDE
+391 RFHRE

-421 VQLLACGLRP
+421 IQLLACGLRP
-431 LSFSTDDYFVNRLD
+431 YSVSTDDYFVNRVD
-445 TPKLPNGD
+445 TPLLPNGD

-461 VEYHLLED
+461 VEYRLLQD
-469 HLLRLMKGE
+469 HLQRLMQGE
-478 RVEIPEYNF
+478 RVEVPEYNF
-487 VTGKREWNGKKLKLA
+487 TTGKREWNGKKLKLS

-519 TKKIPDSLKYKIYI
+519 TKAIPDSAKFKIYI

-562 NKGAYTAQQTI
+562 NKGAFTAQQTI
-573 AQWKN
+573 SQWPN
-578 VCEAEDQWIFPFQET
+578 VCQAEDQWIFPYQES
-593 ADAMFNS
+593 ADVMFNS
-600 ALNIEFAVLRTH
+600 ALNIEFAVLRPH

-622 NCDEY
+622 NCPEY
-627 AEAHRLLKFLRYFIP
+627 TDAHRLLKFLHYFIP
-642 ISDKEIPPT
+642 VSDKEIPPT

-661 SFKYPR
+661 SFKY

>member
-1 MIWQIYKVFFT
+1 
-12 YHFTRSLSF
+12 
-21 VAAAKFSLFTFHFSL
+21 
-36 KIANF
+36 
-41 ANSFA
+41 
-46 KLQCTRQ
+46 
-53 FKEKQAFL
+53 
-61 LHCSRFFV
+61 
-69 TLASPKLLHLG
+69 
-80 KAQINLAFHSTF
+80 
-92 RNFANKNKTFYNT
+92 
-105 TMLQIRCKNNNMT
+105 MLQIRCKNNGVT

-155 LKFRLYQNRDVEFLD
+155 LKFRLYQNRDVEFMD

-186 VLYKATQDLFPGS
+186 VLYKATQDEFPGS

-205 TISRGYYCNFKKKG
+205 TISRGYYCNFKKKNM
-219 YEPMVEGDVEKIRE
+219 ESLADGDVERIAR

-244 FRRNEATTEEAL
+244 FRRNESTTEEAI

-266 KVKLLESSGQIYSDY
+266 KVKLLETSGSIYSDY
-281 YMLGDTADY
+281 YTLGDTADY
-290 YYGPLVPSAGYLTV
+290 YYGPLVPSAGHLTV
-304 WGLETYHD
+304 WALEPYHD

-325 QLAEKVDMPKT
+325 ILAEKVDMPKT

-343 TKWDIIM
+343 TRWDIIM

-361 ILKGH
+361 VKRGH

-391 RFHDE
+391 RFHRE
-396 ENPVRMVL
+396 ENPVRVVL

-421 VQLLACGLRP
+421 IQLLACGLRP
-431 LSFSTDDYFVNRLD
+431 MSFSTDDYFVNRVD

-461 VEYHLLED
+461 VEYSLLED
-469 HLLRLMKGE
+469 HLLRLMQGE

-487 VTGKREWNGKKLKLA
+487 VTGKREWNGKKLKLSN
-502 GDTVL
+502 DSVL

-519 TKKIPDSLKYKIYI
+519 TQKIPDSAKFKIYI

-562 NKGAYTAQQTI
+562 NKGAYTAQETI

-578 VCEAEDQWIFPFQET
+578 VCEAEDRWIFPFQET

-612 AEIIL
+612 AELIL

-622 NCDEY
+622 NCPEY
-627 AEAHRLLKFLRYFIP
+627 AEAHRLLKFLRFFIP

-661 SFKYPR
+661 SFKY